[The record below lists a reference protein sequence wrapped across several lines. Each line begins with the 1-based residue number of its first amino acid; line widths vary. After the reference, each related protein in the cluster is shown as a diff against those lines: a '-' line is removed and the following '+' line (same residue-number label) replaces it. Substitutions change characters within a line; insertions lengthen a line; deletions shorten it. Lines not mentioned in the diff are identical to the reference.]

1 VGEEEEGAAT
11 IAELMKNKVHF
22 HAPGQNHTTD
32 GYVVTSHTER
42 LLREHLART
51 AGQVRHFKEI
61 MSVSAVSVRVADPDL
76 ASTTYL
82 HQRATLQP
90 DILKSSANFKIINCK
105 KIVNLDLIKPSL
117 KKITGMF

>member
-1 VGEEEEGAAT
+1 VEQAGEGEEEEGAAT

-51 AGQVRHFKEI
+51 AGQVRKTSSTGRSRNACISRLCQGCGSASCFNDMLEINVLHF
-61 MSVSAVSVRVADPDL
+61 SR
-76 ASTTYL
+76 TY
-82 HQRATLQP
+82 
-90 DILKSSANFKIINCK
+90 
-105 KIVNLDLIKPSL
+105 
-117 KKITGMF
+117 

>member
-1 VGEEEEGAAT
+1 MFSDNELLLDGRGCAILVLGKISNLWYLASKEEKKPAAKSSVEQAGEGEEEEGAAT

-51 AGQVRHFKEI
+51 AGQVRGFK
-61 MSVSAVSVRVADPDL
+61 
-76 ASTTYL
+76 
-82 HQRATLQP
+82 
-90 DILKSSANFKIINCK
+90 
-105 KIVNLDLIKPSL
+105 
-117 KKITGMF
+117 

>member
-1 VGEEEEGAAT
+1 MGVVVLYSYQEQLLIYLASKEEKKPAAKSSVEQAGEGEEEEGAAT

-51 AGQVRHFKEI
+51 AGQVR
-61 MSVSAVSVRVADPDL
+61 D
-76 ASTTYL
+76 
-82 HQRATLQP
+82 
-90 DILKSSANFKIINCK
+90 CK
-105 KIVNLDLIKPSL
+105 
-117 KKITGMF
+117 